1 MKIRPRPSEV
11 KNTHVKVKIYKS
23 WIGISG
29 REIKAQITGIMNE
42 KITKILQAGIIA
54 IFMNNYYNYY
64 EQFIRKFR

>member
-42 KITKILQAGIIA
+42 KITKIL
-54 IFMNNYYNYY
+54 
-64 EQFIRKFR
+64 